1 MSASSQKGSRRERQL
16 IADLREAGLFALR
29 CPASGAAS
37 TADLPD
43 ILAMREFLPVGLKSV
58 ELPVAKAHMIEAK
71 ASKSGT
77 VHLAHDEIE
86 ALCRCALVAG
96 ATPIV
101 AVRPDYSDWS
111 FFQPVELNQ
120 NDKSRS
126 VTQDMLPGPTFEE
139 VFVDG

>member
-1 MSASSQKGSRRERQL
+1 MSASSRKGSRRERGL
-16 IADLREAGLFALR
+16 IADLREAGLFAIR

-37 TADLPD
+37 PADLPD
-43 ILAMREFLPVGLKSV
+43 ILALQEIIPDGVSSADLPVSKG
-58 ELPVAKAHMIEAK
+58 HMIEAK

-77 VHLAHDEIE
+77 VHLAHHEIE

-101 AVRPDYSDWS
+101 AVRPDYTEWS
-111 FFQPVELNQ
+111 FFEPIDLNQ
-120 NDKSRS
+120 NEISRS

-139 VFVDG
+139 VFGGG